1 MLESN
6 KEECHGRKSGTK
18 TTGEVGTV
26 SPKKSGWA
34 KFGNFLMMGGFL
46 LILIVGVII
55 AVAIMMLVG

>member
-1 MLESN
+1 MVENQES
-6 KEECHGRKSGTK
+6 K
-18 TTGEVGTV
+18 TTGEAGTV

-34 KFGNFLMMGGFL
+34 KFGSFLMMGGFL

>member
-1 MLESN
+1 MAESQ
-6 KEECHGRKSGTK
+6 EPK